1 MMLPLIASVIE
12 QTGVFE
18 RLFAAIGFVATGAA
32 VLFGLFRLAL
42 FVERVKFLDDCVAS
56 QDKKLCELQIAIRR
70 LHADVARE
78 TPNRDKPAQ

>member
-1 MMLPLIASVIE
+1 MLPLIASVIE

-32 VLFGLFRLAL
+32 VLFGLFRIAC

-56 QDKKLCELQIAIRR
+56 QDKKLCELQISVRR
-70 LHADVARE
+70 LHAAFERE
-78 TPNRDKPAQ
+78 TLDRDKPV